1 MTSQSTEEKL
11 HLSQD
16 LIYYESLIGT
26 IAATLFFFGVKL
38 SRDISRVAEE
48 TEDLSEEEMEDIVT
62 YTAAASTRGALR
74 HYEDLNDVLISL
86 KEELKQVDIEL
97 KEMRAILKKY
107 YR

>member
-1 MTSQSTEEKL
+1 MSRESTEEKL

-16 LIYYESLIGT
+16 LIYYESLLGT

-38 SRDISRVAEE
+38 SRDISRAAEDTNE
-48 TEDLSEEEMEDIVT
+48 LSEEEMEEIVT
-62 YTAAASTRGALR
+62 YTAVASTRGALR
-74 HYEDLNDVLISL
+74 DYEDLNDVLTSL
-86 KEELKQVDIEL
+86 KEELKQVDNEI